1 MYAALEHSSDKNF
14 LSFKKDSIK
23 QSNPRKIAFRI
34 LKSIDKYT
42 KFDFAYELFNDELFE
57 EEITEIIELLVYS
70 SKIELQISFNGD

>member
-1 MYAALEHSSDKNF
+1 MT
-14 LSFKKDSIK
+14 FKKDSIK

-42 KFDFAYELFNDELFE
+42 KFDFAYELFNDDLFE
-57 EEITEIIELLVYS
+57 EEITEIKELVYS